1 MAGKP
6 QNRLELRRQ
15 HEAAEDLDP
24 IEDEADVAEDVEDEE
39 EGERKPKKKKA
50 GQGQGEGKPKST
62 KAAKPA
68 ARTRIVWNVVNDA
81 FKTVAT
87 FAYTEKAEAEA
98 KAEELNAKGK
108 GTFFVQKAK
117 EPMPDDAPGLGATIV
132 RTPPA
137 PAAAVVVE
145 DDNDT
150 NDVSPPEDDSE
161 DDDDDEDD
169 DDSDDDS
176 DDD

>member
-6 QNRLELRRQ
+6 RNRLELRRQ

-24 IEDEADVAEDVEDEE
+24 IEAEADVVDDVDDDED
-39 EGERKPKKKKA
+39 GERKPRKKKA
-50 GQGQGEGKPKST
+50 PAKAKAKAKPKST

-68 ARTRIVWNVVNDA
+68 ARTRIVWNVVSDA
-81 FKTVAT
+81 FKTVAS
-87 FAYTEKAEAEA
+87 FPYTEKAEAEA

-108 GTFFVQKAK
+108 GTYFVQKVK
-117 EPMPDDAPGLGATIV
+117 EAMPDDAPGLGATIV

-137 PAAAVVVE
+137 PATAAVIE
-145 DDNDT
+145 DDDND
-150 NDVSPPEDDSE
+150 VPPP
-161 DDDDDEDD
+161 DDDDSDDEDEDED